1 MAGVGVEVGLE
12 GLLGALLQIVVL
24 SDELLELRLD
34 IDNLLPRELEFDNG
48 DASGLEVRQETDFI
62 GLKEKQTS
70 SLGIGTSGSSSDSV
84 NVVTSVV
91 RRVKLDDEVDGG
103 NLEKFLPVSF
113 TTTSCGFPVAT
124 EYSHPNH
131 EQQHQCR

>member
-62 GLKEKQTS
+62 GLF
-70 SLGIGTSGSSSDSV
+70 GYVSGQGAS
-84 NVVTSVV
+84 N
-91 RRVKLDDEVDGG
+91 
-103 NLEKFLPVSF
+103 
-113 TTTSCGFPVAT
+113 TTMMMEIELT
-124 EYSHPNH
+124 
-131 EQQHQCR
+131 